1 MHITAP
7 TVHRRPSPTAGRIT
21 DKTARAGSSD
31 SEDGGA
37 RGGEAKLKRSEQ
49 SYFDS
54 YGKIGI
60 HHEMLSDRVRCAL
73 PPPHPT
79 RAPCASS
86 SAPRSL
92 ARAPPARLLLPP
104 AHASSRRGS

>member
-1 MHITAP
+1 MFPIP
-7 TVHRRPSPTAGRIT
+7 FLMRSY
-21 DKTARAGSSD
+21 DSTARTGSSD

-60 HHEMLSDRVRCAL
+60 HHEMLSDRVRS
-73 PPPHPT
+73 H
-79 RAPCASS
+79 
-86 SAPRSL
+86 RSPI
-92 ARAPPARLLLPP
+92 RCCCRV
-104 AHASSRRGS
+104 HRGGR